1 MAGKRSRL
9 TQREKRKLALELNV
23 EAQERSSTYQR
34 KTGGGNY
41 NLDKFQ
47 LSENQQ
53 KIEDSIYENDATVVQ
68 GSAGVGKTSVAI
80 RTALKLL
87 KANNEYKTII
97 FVKNPTESG
106 DDAIGFLTG
115 DKDEKLEKHF
125 EVMRGVFLDF
135 MTKGVLDCDE
145 KNGNIRFDI
154 PNYLQGATLSNCI
167 VIIDEAQNMS
177 PSTLKM
183 LMERLGDNSKL
194 IVLGDKQQTYAV
206 NSRKDGFTD
215 FVNRITEIKMEEDGD
230 GKLVGVR
237 YSTESL
243 FEYIELTSADNKR
256 SALSKRVTE
265 IYS

>member
-1 MAGKRSRL
+1 MAKRSRL
-9 TQREKRKLALELNV
+9 TQRDKRKLAIEMGV
-23 EAQERSSTYQR
+23 EVQQRDSSYQR
-34 KTGGGNY
+34 KAGGGY

-47 LSENQQ
+47 LTENQQ
-53 KIEDSIYENDATVVQ
+53 KIEDSIYQYDATVVQ

-87 KANNEYKTII
+87 KENNDYKTII

-135 MTKGVLDCDE
+135 MTKGMLECDE

-167 VIIDEAQNMS
+167 VILDETQNMS

-183 LMERLGDNSKL
+183 LMERLGENAKL
-194 IVLGDKQQTYAV
+194 VVLGDRAQTYAV
-206 NSRKDGFTD
+206 NSRKDGFSD
-215 FVNRITEIKMEEDGD
+215 FVGRITDVDDSG
-230 GKLVGVR
+230 R
-237 YSTESL
+237 YSVEPL
-243 FEYIELTSADNKR
+243 FNYIELTSTDNKR
-256 SALSKRVTE
+256 SPLSKRVTE

>member
-1 MAGKRSRL
+1 MAKRNNL
-9 TQREKRKLALELNV
+9 TQREKRRLALEMGV
-23 EAQERSSTYQR
+23 EVQQRDSNYQK
-34 KTGGGNY
+34 KTGGGTY
-41 NLDKFQ
+41 NLNKFQ
-47 LSENQQ
+47 LTANQQ
-53 KIEDSIYENDATVVQ
+53 KIEDSIYEFDATIVQ

-87 KANNEYKTII
+87 KENNEFKTII

-135 MTKGVLDCDE
+135 MPKGVLECDE

-154 PNYLQGATLSNCI
+154 PNYLQGATLSDCI
-167 VIIDEAQNMS
+167 VILDETQNMS

-183 LMERLGDNSKL
+183 LMERLGENSKL
-194 IVLGDKQQTYAV
+194 IVLGDRAQTYAV

-215 FVNRITEIKMEEDGD
+215 FVGRITTTEEVDGEQE
-230 GKLVGVR
+230 R
-237 YSTESL
+237 YSVEPL
-243 FEYIELTSADNKR
+243 FNYIELTSTDNKR

-265 IYS
+265 LYS

>member
-1 MAGKRSRL
+1 MAKRETL
-9 TQREKRKLALELNV
+9 TRRQIRQRAFEQSNV
-23 EAQERSSTYQR
+23 VVERVPSGYKNKTNTSS
-34 KTGGGNY
+34 Y
-41 NLDKFQ
+41 NLEKFQ
-47 LSENQQ
+47 LTENQQ
-53 KIEDSIYENDATVVQ
+53 KIEDSIYEFDATVVQ

-87 KANNEYKTII
+87 KGNNDYRTII

-135 MTKGVLDCDE
+135 MTKGVLECDE

-154 PNYLQGATLSNCI
+154 PNYLQGATLENCV
-167 VIIDEAQNMS
+167 VILDETQNMS
-177 PSTLKM
+177 PPTLKM
-183 LMERLGDNSKL
+183 LMERLGNNSKL
-194 IVLGDKQQTYAV
+194 IVLGDKAQTYAV

-215 FVNRITEIKMEEDGD
+215 FVGRITEVDD
-230 GKLVGVR
+230 DGVR
-237 YSTESL
+237 QSKEDL
-243 FEYIELTSADNKR
+243 FSYVELTSTDNKR
-256 SALSKRVTE
+256 SPLSKRVTE